1 MTEEKHSLSEEVD
14 ILKGKIKLVT
24 TNMKRQ
30 EKDMEKLQ
38 EKLSDDSG
46 GNGSAVTSVSRH
58 IGNHMINLVIK
69 EKILQIK
76 IVYLKKYVLT
86 YF

>member
-1 MTEEKHSLSEEVD
+1 MKKLTEEKHSLSEEVD

-38 EKLSDDSG
+38 EKLSDDSS
-46 GNGSAVTSVSRH
+46 GNGSAVTSVSRL
-58 IGNHMINLVIK
+58 IGNQPIGLI
-69 EKILQIK
+69 IRRG
-76 IVYLKKYVLT
+76 KKT
-86 YF
+86 TNKKFI

>member
-38 EKLSDDSG
+38 EKLSDDSS
-46 GNGSAVTSVSRH
+46 GNGSAVTSVSRL
-58 IGNHMINLVIK
+58 IGNQMISLIIRR
-69 EKILQIK
+69 EKKQQIK
-76 IVYLKKYVLT
+76 IVYLKDML
-86 YF
+86 